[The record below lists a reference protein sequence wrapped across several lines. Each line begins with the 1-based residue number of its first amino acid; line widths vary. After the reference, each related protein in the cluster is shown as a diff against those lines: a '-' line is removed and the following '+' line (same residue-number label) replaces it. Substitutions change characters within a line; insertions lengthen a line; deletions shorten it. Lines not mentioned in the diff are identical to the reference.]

1 MVIISYSASRGSS
14 SRSCWVAVPSQAATF
29 FCPRRHLR
37 RAATAQALRHAH
49 QPLVAPGLNPGVDGG
64 VAHGVKRSELGQ
76 RLAPMMPWPG
86 LGPAALAGMGRVQGT
101 RFQRLDF
108 FGLKRKRGKL
118 HTPK

>member
-1 MVIISYSASRGSS
+1 
-14 SRSCWVAVPSQAATF
+14 
-29 FCPRRHLR
+29 
-37 RAATAQALRHAH
+37 
-49 QPLVAPGLNPGVDGG
+49 
-64 VAHGVKRSELGQ
+64 
-76 RLAPMMPWPG
+76 MMPWPG